1 LYLTQTDHKM
11 ADLFGDNFGEQQ
23 PAAAQD
29 AGMDFLAQEQNEI
42 AALENQF
49 LDSNIEDA
57 QQQQPTETFEAD
69 LFGSSDPFGAQN
81 TQVVQDNDID
91 LLAGGDDDTP
101 VAETELFESMAE
113 QPAEVELMAAIPMDE
128 SPIISTPISNSM
140 SSPAYDIKIE
150 PESIRKWREE
160 FNQRLTSADEKEASD
175 KQQMLDQAKLEL
187 EDWAKQRKD
196 TLEKTK
202 IANRESETAFIEERE
217 SRSKGE
223 ILPGDIDWTKT
234 SELCDFNPK
243 SSKGS
248 KDTSRMRSLFLH
260 LREQK

>member
-1 LYLTQTDHKM
+1 M

-23 PAAAQD
+23 PVAAQD

-57 QQQQPTETFEAD
+57 QQQQQQPTETFEAD

>member
-1 LYLTQTDHKM
+1 M

-23 PAAAQD
+23 PVAAQD

-57 QQQQPTETFEAD
+57 QQQQQPTETFEAD

-160 FNQRLTSADEKEASD
+160 FNQRLMSADEKEASD

>member
-1 LYLTQTDHKM
+1 M

-23 PAAAQD
+23 PATAQD
-29 AGMDFLAQEQNEI
+29 AGVDFLAQEQNEI

-49 LDSNIEDA
+49 LDSNIEDTQ
-57 QQQQPTETFEAD
+57 QQQQPTIEAD
-69 LFGSSDPFGAQN
+69 LFGSSDPFGSQN

-113 QPAEVELMAAIPMDE
+113 QPAAVEFMAAAIPMDE
-128 SPIISTPISNSM
+128 SPIISTPISNNM

-175 KQQMLDQAKLEL
+175 KQQMLDQAKSEL

-243 SSKGS
+243 SSKGN

>member
-1 LYLTQTDHKM
+1 M

-23 PAAAQD
+23 PQAQNQVD
-29 AGMDFLAQEQNEI
+29 AGANFLAQEENEI
-42 AALENQF
+42 AALENQ
-49 LDSNIEDA
+49 LLNSNIE
-57 QQQQPTETFEAD
+57 ENNEAVPSENVD
-69 LFGSSDPFGAQN
+69 FDPFGSNDQQTAQVE
-81 TQVVQDNDID
+81 QNDID

-101 VAETELFESMAE
+101 AVEIEQFESVAEPVAN
-113 QPAEVELMAAIPMDE
+113 
-128 SPIISTPISNSM
+128 PIIAMPAAEPIVSTPVSNTM

-150 PESIRKWREE
+150 PESIRQWRED
-160 FNQRLTSADEKEASD
+160 FKKLVDSKDEKEAKE
-175 KQQMLDQAKLEL
+175 KQQMLDQAKKDL

-202 IANRESETAFIEERE
+202 AANREAEKDFIEERE

-223 ILPGDIDWTKT
+223 VSPGDIDWTKT

>member
-1 LYLTQTDHKM
+1 M

-23 PAAAQD
+23 PPAPAQD

-49 LDSNIEDA
+49 LDSNIEDTQQ

-113 QPAEVELMAAIPMDE
+113 QPPAVEFMAASIPMDE
-128 SPIISTPISNSM
+128 FPIISTPISNSM

-150 PESIRKWREE
+150 PESIRQWREE
-160 FNQRLTSADEKEASD
+160 FNLRLTTADEKEAGD